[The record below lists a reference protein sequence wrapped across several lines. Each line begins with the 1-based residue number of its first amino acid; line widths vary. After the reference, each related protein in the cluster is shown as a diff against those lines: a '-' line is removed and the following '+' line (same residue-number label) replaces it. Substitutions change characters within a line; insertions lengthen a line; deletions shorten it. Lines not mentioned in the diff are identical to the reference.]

1 MKTHY
6 FFFWLLFSPYIMAQ
20 NHIDEAKLKQHVQTL
35 ASDEFAGRKPGSDGD
50 RLSVDYITGQFK
62 AMGIKYE
69 LQPFEVVS
77 GLELGKTNQLK
88 ANEKTFE
95 LNKDYRPL
103 GFTSN
108 QSLTAPL
115 VFVGYGMSIKNDTI
129 VWDDY
134 STNVKDKWVVI
145 FKGTPKFYKNLFY
158 DRDDLRQKVL
168 IAADHGAKGVLLVG
182 LGKED
187 DLTKLHFDKSKERTA
202 IPVIHITRTTFEKIT
217 STSSDSLNAMIHDT
231 QKPVIKEFKLMI
243 NATADVQFIIKKTKN
258 IVAFIEG
265 KDKTTTNY
273 IAFGAHYDHLG
284 MGGEDSG
291 SRMPDTSA
299 VHNGAD
305 DNASGVGTII
315 ELARYFKNNTPLH
328 HMRFIAF
335 GAEEMGLL
343 GSKYYVEQM
352 QKENSKALM
361 MLNFDMLGR
370 LDEDGITLGGV
381 GTALELEKTDDMVS
395 HPNFKISTSK
405 DGFGPSDHASFYM
418 SQVPVL
424 FVTTGA
430 HSDYHTPFD
439 DADKINYTGYGQV
452 AEWSKDLS
460 VRIDSFNFPLNYQK
474 TESAAPSRTGAKY
487 KVTLGIIPDY
497 AGSESNGLKIEGVRK
512 GGAAERAGILQGDI
526 IKAMNGKP
534 VSNIYDYMY
543 RLAELREGDTAT
555 VDVLRGEKHVI
566 ILVQL

>member
-1 MKTHY
+1 MKIHY
-6 FFFWLLFSPYIMAQ
+6 FFFWLLFSPYVMAQ

-88 ANEKTFE
+88 VNEKTFE

-187 DLTKLHFDKSKERTA
+187 DLTKLHFDKSKERAA

-231 QKPVIKEFKLMI
+231 QKPVIKEFKLMV
-243 NATADVQFIIKKTKN
+243 NASADVQYIIKKTQN

-265 KDKTTTNY
+265 KDKTNTNY

-352 QKENSKALM
+352 QN
-361 MLNFDMLGR
+361 
-370 LDEDGITLGGV
+370 
-381 GTALELEKTDDMVS
+381 MVS